1 MTLKAKK
8 NKLKR
13 LGLNKMEM
21 DHTERAYRE
30 AVAKLKF
37 LLSESYSQPPE
48 VIYSHTHHHHHVSPL
63 SRSPRSRFDTST
75 LSIAP
80 GPIVK
85 HPSDSS
91 LATVQAPPHEFVS
104 YIQRQEDYIQQL
116 EKEKSF
122 FQEEMST
129 LMNKVKEVLV
139 ENENLRRDKKLQV
152 NVSSSEDSGSEET
165 VEEKPRKKRSQ
176 SQERPHSRLASS
188 NIVLESKISE
198 LEAQLMQTKID
209 LQKAQEEVSSCKMRP
224 FDSEPRSLPLILDDS
239 SGAEAN
245 LKDQINLLQ
254 REKDEL
260 HEALIK
266 LQLVV
271 SHLEKTSMVQKV
283 KSLDVVDQAQF
294 EKNQAELEVRRLMAE
309 LERAHEKQREAMQEQ
324 NRLRQ
329 DAERRYNI
337 QLEKLTSDLQE
348 QWDHTGKLSLELD
361 RQHRLENE
369 LRRELNQKISF
380 IDELKKEL
388 TAKTCNLQS
397 EALSASAEKESLE
410 RELASAKL
418 STERNDRANK
428 QEIQRLQAEV
438 TSLRQRLDRADVDL
452 LHSRKETI
460 RLKEQIASLEKELN
474 LTKLESVDRPSA
486 LDGKR
491 EDLSAMIKS
500 MDAKHLQN
508 IADLESMIETQTEL
522 MDKLKDECQNLT
534 LKLDETSS
542 RHKEEVINF
551 NEFNDGLMSRLN
563 HVWSNCH
570 ELRRLCEVHGIYSF
584 SQMSKWSESMP
595 SKTTHWTINETIS
608 DSFAYTSLDDSC
620 VNYGL
625 L

>member
-542 RHKEEVINF
+542 RHKEEIAGLQNHIDYINSKLEPPAAYE
-551 NEFNDGLMSRLN
+551 NQWQDE
-563 HVWSNCH
+563 
-570 ELRRLCEVHGIYSF
+570 
-584 SQMSKWSESMP
+584 QMVGEYAQQ
-595 SKTTHWTINETIS
+595 
-608 DSFAYTSLDDSC
+608 DYTLDDQRDDQR
-620 VNYGL
+620 
-625 L
+625 